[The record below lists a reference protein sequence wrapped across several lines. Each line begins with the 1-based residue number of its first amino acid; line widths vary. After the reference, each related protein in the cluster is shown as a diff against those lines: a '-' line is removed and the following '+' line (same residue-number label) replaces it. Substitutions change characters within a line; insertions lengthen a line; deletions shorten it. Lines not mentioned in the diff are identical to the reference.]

1 MSNENKITLKNVL
14 MIDIE
19 TSGQNPG
26 CRVMTLG
33 AYGFNTSGKP
43 CEFYRRF
50 DSVKLHEAGFTD
62 DVATMEWWTKKP
74 KETFTETF
82 GGNDDPKEGIA
93 DFKHFCYENFD
104 MANNHGFKVW
114 CCGLDFDFP
123 ILKEFFRRYG
133 YYFPWKFWDQRDYRT
148 LRNEFPEIRLREN
161 NQDAHISIED
171 ARSQM
176 NGLVEF
182 YTLKRDREL

>member
-1 MSNENKITLKNVL
+1 MSEIKIKNVL
-14 MIDIE
+14 MVDIE

-33 AYGFNTSGKP
+33 AYGFKTNGAP

-50 DSVKLHEAGFTD
+50 DPVKLREAEFTD
-62 DVATMEWWTKKP
+62 DAATMEWWTRKP
-74 KETFTETF
+74 QNVYMEAF
-82 GGNDDPKEGIA
+82 GGHDDPKEGIA

-104 MANNHGFKVW
+104 MSNSAGFQVW

-133 YYFPWKFWDQRDYRT
+133 YYFPWKFWDQYDYRT
-148 LRNEFPEIRLREN
+148 LKKIFPKIRLCEN
-161 NQDAHISIED
+161 NQEEHSALED
-171 ARSQM
+171 ARAQM

-182 YTLKRDREL
+182 YRLKRDGKL